1 MPLWL
6 ILAEPD
12 GGKVPQLMKFRS
24 HQRIA
29 LLHDVVMAG
38 FSFVAALAL
47 RLGLDGVPVASPNF
61 WLALA
66 LFTVVCG
73 AVFWVT
79 DLYQGIWRYAS
90 LNDMLA
96 ILRAATLAL
105 LIFLPITFLI
115 TRLDELPRSF
125 LIINW
130 LVLVF
135 LLGAPRLLYRVFKDR
150 GFDHV
155 LERDSHK
162 RVPVLL
168 IGVGD
173 AAEVFIREMA
183 RDRNA
188 PYEVIGLVDEKGTRV
203 GRRMHGVPVIGHLND
218 LDSLLSEVARKGRQ
232 PQRLIL
238 TKRTKRDELE
248 LILNLA
254 DARGMTIARLP
265 RLTEFQSGQTESFEP
280 RPVAIEDLLGRT
292 QTPLDRGMMRRL
304 IEGRRVLVTGAGGSI
319 GAELARQAASFGPA
333 QMTLLDNSEFLLYSI
348 GLELGEAHPE
358 LSRSLVLGDVRD
370 RARLD
375 EVMAAEAPELVF
387 HAAALKHVPMVED
400 NPIEGVMTNVVGTRN
415 MADACRKAGVAAMVL
430 ISTDKA
436 INPSSVMGATKRLA
450 ESYCQA
456 LEIAGHRDGA
466 SDTRFVTVR
475 FGNVLGSTGSVVPLF
490 HRQLAAGG
498 PLTVTD
504 PEMTRY
510 FMTVREAVELVLQAS
525 ALGAESPVEEA
536 GKIYVLD
543 MGEPVKIMDLARQII
558 RLAGLRPDRDIE
570 IEITGLRPGEKL
582 REELFHEAE
591 PLLETTHPGL
601 RLAAPRTANLELLGR
616 SLDELAELCAGERG
630 EGVMRLL
637 HHLVPEYHAAPTKD
651 RAVSM
656 SHYQRDLK

>member
-1 MPLWL
+1 
-6 ILAEPD
+6 
-12 GGKVPQLMKFRS
+12 MKFQSHRLS
-24 HQRIA
+24 HQSVA
-29 LLHDVVMAG
+29 LLHDVIMAAA
-38 FSFVAALAL
+38 SFVAALAL
-47 RLGLDGVPVASPNF
+47 RLGLDGVPFTSPNL
-61 WLALA
+61 WVALG
-66 LFTVVCG
+66 LFTGVCG

-90 LNDMLA
+90 LNDILA
-96 ILRAATLAL
+96 IVRAVTLAL

-162 RVPVLL
+162 RIPVLL

-173 AAEVFIREMA
+173 AAEVFVREMA
-183 RDRNA
+183 RDRDA
-188 PYEVIGLVDEKGTRV
+188 PYEVLGLVDEKGTRV
-203 GRRMHGVPVIGHLND
+203 GRRIHGVPVLGHLDD
-218 LDSLLSEVARKGRQ
+218 LDSLLSAVARKGRP
-232 PQRLIL
+232 PQRLVL
-238 TKRTKRDELE
+238 TKRPTREELDQ
-248 LILNLA
+248 ILDLA
-254 DARGMTIARLP
+254 HARGMTIARLP
-265 RLTEFQSGQTESFEP
+265 RLTEFQSGEAERFEP

-292 QTPLDRGMMRRL
+292 QTPLDRAAMHRL

-319 GAELARQAASFGPA
+319 GAELVRQIAAFRPA
-333 QMTLLDNSEFLLYSI
+333 HMSLLDSSEYLLYTV
-348 GLELGEAHPE
+348 GLDLGEAHPG
-358 LSRSLVLGDVRD
+358 LSYSLVLGDVRD

-387 HAAALKHVPMVED
+387 HAAALKHVPMVEA
-400 NPIEGVMTNVVGTRN
+400 NPVEGVLTNVVGTRN
-415 MADACRKAGVAAMVL
+415 TAEACRKAGVAAMVL

-456 LEIAGHRDGA
+456 LEIAGRRDGA
-466 SDTRFVTVR
+466 SGTRFVTVR

-490 HRQLAAGG
+490 NRQLAAGG
-498 PLTVTD
+498 PLTVTH

-525 ALGAESPVEEA
+525 ALGLEAPADEA

-543 MGEPVKIMDLARQII
+543 MGEPVKIMDLAGQII
-558 RLAGLRPDRDIE
+558 RLAGLRPGKDIE
-570 IEITGLRPGEKL
+570 IEVTGLRPGEKL

-591 PLLETTHPGL
+591 PLLETAHPGL

-616 SLDELAELCAGERG
+616 SLDELAEFCAGERG

-637 HHLVPEYHAAPTKD
+637 HHLVPEYHEELAKK
-651 RAVSM
+651 RAS
-656 SHYQRDLK
+656 R

>member
-1 MPLWL
+1 MR
-6 ILAEPD
+6 
-12 GGKVPQLMKFRS
+12 FRS
-24 HQRIA
+24 HRLPRQRIA
-29 LLHDVVMAG
+29 LLHDVIMAAV
-38 FSFVAALAL
+38 SFVAALAL

-66 LFTVVCG
+66 LFTTVCG

-90 LNDMLA
+90 LNDMVA
-96 ILRAATLAL
+96 IVRAVTLAL

-203 GRRMHGVPVIGHLND
+203 GRRIHGIAVIGHLND
-218 LDSLLSEVARKGRQ
+218 LGSLLSEVARKGRP
-232 PQRLIL
+232 PQRLVL
-238 TKRTKRDELE
+238 TKRPTREELE
-248 LILNLA
+248 QILDLA
-254 DARGMTIARLP
+254 HARGMTIARLP
-265 RLTEFQSGQTESFEP
+265 RLTEFQSGEAERFEP

-319 GAELARQAASFGPA
+319 GAELVRQAASFGPA
-333 QMTLLDNSEFLLYSI
+333 QMTLLDNSEYLLYEI
-348 GLELGEAHPE
+348 GLELGEVHPG
-358 LSRSLVLGDVRD
+358 LPYSLVLGDVRD

-387 HAAALKHVPMVED
+387 HAAALKHVPMVEA
-400 NPIEGVMTNVVGTRN
+400 NPVEGVLTNVVGTRN
-415 MADACRKAGVAAMVL
+415 TADACREAGVATMVL

-450 ESYCQA
+450 ECYCQA
-456 LEIAGHRDGA
+456 LEIAGCREGTGA
-466 SDTRFVTVR
+466 TRFVTVR

-498 PLTVTD
+498 PLTVTH

-525 ALGAESPVEEA
+525 ALGVEAPADGA
-536 GKIYVLD
+536 GRIYVLD

-558 RLAGLRPDRDIE
+558 RLAGLRPEKDIE
-570 IEITGLRPGEKL
+570 IVVTGLRPGEKL

-591 PLLETTHPGL
+591 PLVETGHSGL
-601 RLAAPRTANLELLGR
+601 RLAAPRTASIELLGR

-630 EGVMRLL
+630 AEVMRLL
-637 HHLVPEYHAAPTKD
+637 HHLVPEYHEEQTRD
-651 RAVSM
+651 RAV
-656 SHYQRDLK
+656 R

>member
-1 MPLWL
+1 
-6 ILAEPD
+6 
-12 GGKVPQLMKFRS
+12 MKFRS
-24 HQRIA
+24 HRLSHQSVA
-29 LLHDVVMAG
+29 LLHDVIMAAA
-38 FSFVAALAL
+38 SFVAALAL
-47 RLGLDGVPVASPNF
+47 RLGLDGVPFSSPNF
-61 WLALA
+61 WVALG
-66 LFTVVCG
+66 LFTGVCG
-73 AVFWVT
+73 TVFWAT
-79 DLYQGIWRYAS
+79 RLYQGIWRYAS

-96 ILRAATLAL
+96 ILRAVTLAL

-125 LIINW
+125 LIIDW

-135 LLGAPRLLYRVFKDR
+135 LLGAPRMVYRVFKDR

-173 AAEVFIREMA
+173 AAEVFVREMA
-183 RDRNA
+183 RDRDA
-188 PYEVIGLVDEKGTRV
+188 PYEVLGLVDEKGTRV
-203 GRRMHGVPVIGHLND
+203 GLRIHGVPVLGHLKD
-218 LDSLLSEVARKGRQ
+218 LGSILSEVARTGRP
-232 PQRLIL
+232 PQRLVL
-238 TKRTKRDELE
+238 TKRPTREELE
-248 LILNLA
+248 QILDLA
-254 DARGMTIARLP
+254 HARGMTIARLP
-265 RLTEFQSGQTESFEP
+265 RLTEFQSGEAERFEP

-292 QTPLDRGMMRRL
+292 QTPLDRVMMRRL
-304 IEGRRVLVTGAGGSI
+304 IVGRRVLVTGAGGSI
-319 GAELARQAASFGPA
+319 GAELVRQVATFVPA
-333 QMTLLDNSEFLLYSI
+333 HMTLLDNSEYLLYSI
-348 GLELGEAHPE
+348 GLDLGEAHPG

-387 HAAALKHVPMVED
+387 HAAALKHVPMVEA
-400 NPIEGVMTNVVGTRN
+400 NPIEGVLTNVVGTRN
-415 MADACRKAGVAAMVL
+415 TADACLKAGVAAMVL

-456 LEIAGHRDGA
+456 LEIAGQRDGPRG
-466 SDTRFVTVR
+466 TRFVTVR

-510 FMTVREAVELVLQAS
+510 FMTVHEAIELVLQAS
-525 ALGAESPVEEA
+525 AMGVEVPADEA

-558 RLAGLRPDRDIE
+558 RLAGLRPDKDIK
-570 IEITGLRPGEKL
+570 IEVTGLRPGEKL

-591 PLLETTHPGL
+591 PLVETAHPGL

-616 SLDELAELCAGERG
+616 SLDELAELCASEQVER
-630 EGVMRLL
+630 VMRLL
-637 HHLVPEYHAAPTKD
+637 HHLVPEYHEEPTKD
-651 RAVSM
+651 RAA
-656 SHYQRDLK
+656 R

>member
-1 MPLWL
+1 
-6 ILAEPD
+6 
-12 GGKVPQLMKFRS
+12 MKLRS
-24 HQRIA
+24 HRLSHQSVV
-29 LLHDVVMAG
+29 LLHDVIMAAV
-38 FSFVAALAL
+38 SFVAALAL
-47 RLGLDGVPVASPNF
+47 RLGLDGVPFASPNF
-61 WLALA
+61 WLALT
-66 LFTVVCG
+66 LFTAVGG
-73 AVFWVT
+73 AVFWVI

-96 ILRAATLAL
+96 IVRAVTLAL

-135 LLGAPRLLYRVFKDR
+135 LLGAPRMVYRVFKDR
-150 GFDHV
+150 GFDHI

-173 AAEVFIREMA
+173 AAEVFVREMA
-183 RDRNA
+183 RDRDA
-188 PYEVIGLVDEKGTRV
+188 PYEVLGLVDEKGTRV
-203 GRRMHGVPVIGHLND
+203 GRRIHGVPVIGHLND

-238 TKRTKRDELE
+238 TKRPTRDELE
-248 LILNLA
+248 QILDLA
-254 DARGMTIARLP
+254 HARGMTIAHLP
-265 RLTEFQSGQTESFEP
+265 RLTEFQSGEAERLEP

-319 GAELARQAASFGPA
+319 GAELVRQAASFGPA
-333 QMTLLDNSEFLLYSI
+333 RMTLFDNSEYLLYSI

-375 EVMAAEAPELVF
+375 EVMATETPELVF

-400 NPIEGVMTNVVGTRN
+400 NPIEGVLTNVVGTRN
-415 MADACRKAGVAAMVL
+415 TADACRKAGVAAMVL

-456 LEIAGHRDGA
+456 LEIAGHRDGD
-466 SDTRFVTVR
+466 SGTRFVTVR

-498 PLTVTD
+498 PLTVTN
-504 PEMTRY
+504 PEMSRY

-525 ALGAESPVEEA
+525 ALGVASPVEET

-558 RLAGLRPDRDIE
+558 RLAGLRPDKDIA
-570 IEITGLRPGEKL
+570 IEVTGLRPGEKL

-591 PLLETTHPGL
+591 PLVETTHPGL

-637 HHLVPEYHAAPTKD
+637 HHLVPEYHDEQTRD
-651 RAVSM
+651 RAV
-656 SHYQRDLK
+656 R